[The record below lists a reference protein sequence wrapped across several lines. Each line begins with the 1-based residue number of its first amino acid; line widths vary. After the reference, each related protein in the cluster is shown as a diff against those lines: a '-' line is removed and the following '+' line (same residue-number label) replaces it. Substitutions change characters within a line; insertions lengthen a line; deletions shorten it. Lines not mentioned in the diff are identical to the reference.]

1 MDKELELYEESKAE
15 KKYKRKSRRIR
26 RIITASVLLLV
37 MALNIAFTVLADKN
51 LWFTDTSDTRYI
63 KDEFTL
69 YTVTPELERLMK
81 SEVIP
86 EINKVNSNRAAN
98 GEENIKLKIIFCADP
113 DMVQGDTYLRYAN
126 YTARQLEKLFPEH
139 IEVDYINVNK
149 NPSAVQKYKINS
161 ASTIYSS
168 SVIVEFGS
176 EFAQIAYKAFF
187 TASSDDEAPWA
198 YNGEKRFASTI
209 MSLTRAEAP
218 IMCITTNH
226 GEEIYLSDGS
236 VNPEY
241 TEFIKV
247 IEGAGYIPMPLN
259 LEKDE
264 IPENCRMILTFN
276 PQSDFLAFGNLSGG
290 GISEIEK
297 LDKFIDKSYNFMY
310 VCNRETPYL
319 ENLEEYLEEWGIK
332 VAREENLA
340 DELVNIAVRDESMN
354 LDGGV
359 GDNMLAEYETTGK
372 GSTIMQDLISMSY
385 PPKAVFGD
393 STFIDAS
400 DNYVKSYINA
410 DELTGIEAAEYYQ
423 YFKNGVSRNRFD
435 VFKTFET
442 ATAYL
447 DNDVYEVATNQHR
460 FSLMTITHES
470 REIQE
475 DNYNMV
481 DDASYVF
488 AVASTEFFGNDALKS
503 DAYGNT
509 DILLSALRQTSRE
522 VVPVNLSFKA
532 YYVYDIDQNVLMTK
546 NVVSWVYMLALIPAA
561 VVFVVGVVVTVRRKH
576 R

>member
-1 MDKELELYEESKAE
+1 MDKELDLYEISKIE

-26 RIITASVLLLV
+26 RIITASVLLFV
-37 MALNIAFTVLADKN
+37 MAINIAFTVLADKN

-63 KDEFTL
+63 KDTFTI
-69 YTVTPELERLMK
+69 YTVTPELENLIRG
-81 SEVIP
+81 EVIP
-86 EINKVNSNRAAN
+86 EIDKVNSDRAQN
-98 GEENIKLKIIFCADP
+98 GEENIKVKIIFCADP
-113 DMVQGDTYLRYAN
+113 DLVVGDTYLRYAN
-126 YTARQLEKLFPEH
+126 YTARQLEKLFPDH
-139 IEVDYINVNK
+139 IEVDYINANK
-149 NPSAVQKYKINS
+149 NPSALQKYKVNS
-161 ASTIYSS
+161 ATTIYAS

-187 TASSDDEAPWA
+187 TANSDDEAPWA

-226 GEEIYLSDGS
+226 GEDIYLSDGN

-247 IEGAGYIPMPLN
+247 IEGAGYIPMPLD

-276 PQSDFLAFGNLSGG
+276 PKEDFHAFGNLSESGE
-290 GISEIEK
+290 SEVEK

-332 VAREENLA
+332 VARVETLA
-340 DELVNIAVRDESMN
+340 DDLVNIAVRDEKMN
-354 LDGGV
+354 LDSGK
-359 GDNMLAEYETTGK
+359 GDKMLAEYESTGM
-372 GSTIMQDLISMSY
+372 GSSIMQDLLALSY
-385 PPKAVFGD
+385 PPMAVFGD
-393 STFIDAS
+393 STYIDAS
-400 DNYVKSYINA
+400 DNYTKSYVNA
-410 DELTGIEAAEYYQ
+410 DELTGTEALEYYS
-423 YFKNGVSRNRFD
+423 YFKNGISRNRYD
-435 VFKTFET
+435 VFKTYET
-442 ATAYL
+442 ATAYF
-447 DNDVYEVATNQHR
+447 DGNICEHATSQHR

-470 REIQE
+470 RQIQE
-475 DNYNMV
+475 DSYNMV

-503 DAYGNT
+503 AAYGNT

-532 YYVYDIDQNVLMTK
+532 YYVYDIDQNILMTR
-546 NVVSWVYMLALIPAA
+546 NIMPILYAFIFIPAI
-561 VVFVVGVVVTVRRKH
+561 VVFSVGVVITVKRKH